1 MSGIRMRLIV
11 LVLITVCALQI
22 AAWQGNQPAASS
34 SGPAFGKWNFT
45 AKESTGVVW
54 TGTLTVSKLD
64 TNRFDAGKYHSL
76 CNIEAVSTKGGL
88 GVEHPAKYDPSTR
101 TFSFGE
107 EGNWGGSTYTAV
119 LSANDKK
126 LDKGKWRQSDRDFDS
141 KKLVVVASGD
151 WSAELIGK

>member
-1 MSGIRMRLIV
+1 MSGIRIRLIV
-11 LVLITVCALQI
+11 LVLITVCASQI

-107 EGNWGGSTYTAV
+107 EGETGGSTYTAA
-119 LSANDKK
+119 LSADGKK
-126 LDKGKWRQSDRDFDS
+126 LEKGKWRQSDKDFDS
-141 KKLVVVASGD
+141 NKLVVVTGG
-151 WSAELIGK
+151 WSAEFIEK